1 MAINK
6 TDEPTDNDVALK
18 QEQSLAQVKMDSA
31 DLEAMYGGLEQED
44 VTIPRVVILQ
54 GLSPE
59 VTEGRGRPGEFYIK
73 GLERNLGKGPIE
85 IVVLM
90 RNKSRIR
97 WQDLNLGGGILCRS
111 IDSKTGTGDPGGS
124 CEVCPLSAWTG
135 TGKPTCDLYQNLIII
150 LREDDD
156 WFPIALSGNRTKL
169 KALKNLNSLLL
180 TELAKQRPLFSK
192 SYLLESLDK
201 TNSNNLRYFSFRVSP
216 ANDNQQIPVEEQKKA
231 MQIFNSLKG
240 RKIEIVQEQEKEL
253 EPEAPSKEY

>member
-1 MAINK
+1 MSEESK
-6 TDEPTDNDVALK
+6 EVTQK
-18 QEQSLAQVKMDSA
+18 QDASLAQVKMNVEDM
-31 DLEAMYGGLEQED
+31 EAMYGGLEQED
-44 VTIPRVVILQ
+44 VSIPRVVILQ

-111 IDSKTGTGDPGGS
+111 TDCKTGVGDPGGS
-124 CEVCPLSAWTG
+124 CEICPLAEWAG
-135 TGKPTCDLYQNLIII
+135 TGKPSCDLYQNLIIV
-150 LREDDD
+150 LRKDED
-156 WFPIALSGNRTKL
+156 WFPVALSGNRTKL

-180 TELAKQRPLFSK
+180 TELVKQRPLFSK

-216 ANDNQQIPVEEQKKA
+216 ANNNQQIPIEEQERA
-231 MQIFNSLKG
+231 MTVFNSIKG
-240 RKIEIVQEQEKEL
+240 RKIEIVQEQEKEVGQ
-253 EPEAPSKEY
+253 EAPSKEY